1 MRRGVLARFVI
12 RESGG
17 VGTCV
22 LCIGIG
28 RHGLEVDERR
38 ELLLVVCVWGVGWCR
53 ACGECSNSGRW
64 KEGEELSRSPSKKS
78 PHSITIIAWDLGF
91 GIWNATCNMCNI
103 PRWLYLECL

>member
-38 ELLLVVCVWGVGWCR
+38 ELLLSCVRVGWGVVVEG
-53 ACGECSNSGRW
+53 G
-64 KEGEELSRSPSKKS
+64 GEELSRSPSKKS

-91 GIWNATCNMCNI
+91 GMQHATCATFHVGCI
-103 PRWLYLECL
+103 